1 MDISIERRTSGAP
14 LAGSVD
20 AVIELAVSG
29 RIDAETGDE
38 LEHAVAEE
46 LRRGHHAIRLDC
58 AGVSFLSSAGIR
70 ILFNVHRA
78 AKTAGGLCL
87 IGAASEPV
95 ARVLELTRLAPL
107 LRESH
112 GGKGTQPPGGTQPAG
127 TPQAAGPIAAPTLP
141 SIPADLRAGR
151 ILFIGMESPGTAG
164 LQAEICGAAD
174 DVLLGHVSQATS
186 RPVPRHAFGLGLAAL
201 AADRPLPAV
210 AGEMLAA
217 CGAVFYR
224 SPQPFAAVDYSLA
237 EGNLVPDVQLASGLI
252 WEGLPSGRAGFVP
265 ADEEPAVQLDEL
277 ATAVLEQSKAD
288 CVAMVI
294 VAEVHG
300 LVGVELI
307 RPLGEATADD
317 HPQTSDPA
325 VAARWLSFSREP
337 VHARHTALIVG
348 VVTRGMPTGP
358 LAEFVR
364 PLGVNGPMGHAHAAI
379 FPLRPLKRGPV
390 DLTTT
395 VDDLAASTPLAV
407 MHLLGDPQPVLGSG
421 QSELVR
427 GCCWFAP
434 LSVARASAS
443 GEKSEAKRAGGA
455 SQ

>member
-1 MDISIERRTSGAP
+1 
-14 LAGSVD
+14 
-20 AVIELAVSG
+20 
-29 RIDAETGDE
+29 
-38 LEHAVAEE
+38 
-46 LRRGHHAIRLDC
+46 
-58 AGVSFLSSAGIR
+58 
-70 ILFNVHRA
+70 
-78 AKTAGGLCL
+78 
-87 IGAASEPV
+87 
-95 ARVLELTRLAPL
+95 
-107 LRESH
+107 
-112 GGKGTQPPGGTQPAG
+112 
-127 TPQAAGPIAAPTLP
+127 
-141 SIPADLRAGR
+141 
-151 ILFIGMESPGTAG
+151 
-164 LQAEICGAAD
+164 
-174 DVLLGHVSQATS
+174 
-186 RPVPRHAFGLGLAAL
+186 
-201 AADRPLPAV
+201 
-210 AGEMLAA
+210 
-217 CGAVFYR
+217 
-224 SPQPFAAVDYSLA
+224 VDYSLA
-237 EGNLVPDVQLASGLI
+237 EGSLVPDVQLASGLI